1 MSPVKIYKFLPIIIL
16 VADSLISKEG
26 GISMK
31 KLVYLIVSSILLL
44 GLAFP
49 ACAADSNSGGS
60 GYSGDED
67 NNSIT
72 IAWQYLAGG
81 FAYADYERSIGEH
94 SALNITGMHL
104 YDGVYKFFFKTLFL
118 GVETDFTA
126 VDLSYKYY
134 LGRAQ
139 NGLYCG
145 ADVMFVDIELSTEN
159 SSSQSNFTLY
169 GGGLGLRNI
178 TRIGLTYDIG
188 VIALYNR
195 DNEKTAG
202 FIRANLGWAW

>member
-1 MSPVKIYKFLPIIIL
+1 
-16 VADSLISKEG
+16 
-26 GISMK
+26 MK
-31 KLVYLIVSSILLL
+31 KLVYLVVSCLLLL

-49 ACAADSNSGGS
+49 ACAADSDSGGS
-60 GYSGDED
+60 SYSGAED
-67 NNSIT
+67 NNSVT

-81 FAYADYERSIGEH
+81 FAYADYERSLGEH

-104 YDGVYKFFFKTLFL
+104 YNGFYKFFFKTLFL

-126 VDLSYKYY
+126 VDLSLKRY

-139 NGLYCG
+139 NGLYLG
-145 ADVMFVDIELSTEN
+145 ANVMFVDLDLST
-159 SSSQSNFTLY
+159 SSTSSQSNFTLY
-169 GGGLGLRNI
+169 GGSLGLRNI

-188 VIALYNR
+188 AIVLYNR

-202 FIRANLGWAW
+202 FLRANLGWAW